1 MTHVQNTIRRVRQI
15 GLYKP
20 EESRALVRCAQLDQ
34 HNGMVYHCRMQT
46 EHMRAHPVVTVNAP
60 AKS

>member
-34 HNGMVYHCRMQT
+34 HNARVHNCRVHVAIMK
-46 EHMRAHPVVTVNAP
+46 PVLQRES
-60 AKS
+60 K